1 MWYYKLTYDNRTE
14 TVGPFE
20 TRQKAQRD
28 YGEASGALG
37 WMKRA
42 NPDLPWEE
50 VRHIEFFE
58 STKWDPDCVV

>member
-28 YGEASGALG
+28 YGEASGAL
-37 WMKRA
+37 
-42 NPDLPWEE
+42 
-50 VRHIEFFE
+50 
-58 STKWDPDCVV
+58 